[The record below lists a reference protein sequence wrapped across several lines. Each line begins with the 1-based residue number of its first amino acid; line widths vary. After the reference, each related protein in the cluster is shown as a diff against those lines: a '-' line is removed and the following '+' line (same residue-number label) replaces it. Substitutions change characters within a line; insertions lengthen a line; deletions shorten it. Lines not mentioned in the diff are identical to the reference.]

1 MKQTTIDHD
10 TQLKVNLTEDHI
22 DHLDELADQRNIS
35 RAALIRKWL
44 AAGERA
50 ESKVIPDFD
59 DPDSP
64 NSTLQD
70 PVEQLFR
77 SELPDTQDEA
87 ITVDEVRENL
97 KDKIDT
103 RVMKLYRE
111 LDDIEITDGGE
122 MYADE

>member
-1 MKQTTIDHD
+1 MKN
-10 TQLKVNLTEDHI
+10 VNVNTDPRLDVRLDQDHI
-22 DHLDELADQRNIS
+22 DYLDEVSDERDIS

-50 ESKVIPDFD
+50 ESVVIPGFD
-59 DPDSP
+59 DPDISG
-64 NSTLQD
+64 STPQGS
-70 PVEQLFR
+70 VEQLLL

-87 ITVDEVRENL
+87 ITVDEIREKL
-97 KDKIDT
+97 KEKIDG

-111 LDDIEITDGGE
+111 SDNIVVTSGGE